1 MAFCLIVLLLIYLF
15 FVVVVVFWFWFV
27 TFRYLE
33 NRDKHIGIVLLTIDT
48 QNLYSQIRNNICDKI
63 EIQTMIKWLWYLVES
78 TWEKNLSK

>member
-1 MAFCLIVLLLIYLF
+1 MKAASVNIVSSKCEKFREINVFYSVFNSLF
-15 FVVVVVFWFWFV
+15 FFQFV

-63 EIQTMIKWLWYLVES
+63 EIQTMIK
-78 TWEKNLSK
+78 